1 VHLTP
6 HEQERLMIYVAA
18 DVARKR
24 KERGTPLNYPEA
36 VALITA
42 YVLEEARDGR
52 RSVADLMASPPS
64 TVLDRGDLMPGVA
77 EMLSGI
83 QIEATFPDGTKMV
96 SIRHPLPPLT
106 VQPEPEPACPPVPQP
121 VCPPAC
127 QPPPEPVC
135 QPVPEP
141 PPEPACPPVC
151 QPPPEPVCRPAPTLS
166 WVHPGEIEH
175 PACAGR
181 IAHNKGR
188 QITVVSVVND
198 DDRPIQVGSH
208 YHFFEANPRLTITPD
223 RRAAYGKRL
232 NIPAGNSVRFEPN
245 CPLQVQLVDI
255 EGDRIVM
262 GLRGEVGGKL

>member
-18 DVARKR
+18 EVARKR

-42 YVLEEARDGR
+42 YVLEEARDGKKT
-52 RSVADLMASPPS
+52 VEMLMASPPS
-64 TVLDRGDLMPGVA
+64 TVIQRTDLMPGVA

-96 SIRHPLPPLT
+96 SIRYPLPRLT
-106 VQPEPEPACPPVPQP
+106 V
-121 VCPPAC
+121 
-127 QPPPEPVC
+127 

-141 PPEPACPPVC
+141 PCPPTCEPVPEPPCPPTC
-151 QPPPEPVCRPAPTLS
+151 EPVPTLP

-175 PACAGR
+175 PTGQ
-181 IAHNKGR
+181 IVHNKGLKA
-188 QITVVSVVND
+188 TVVTVTND
-198 DDRPIQVGSH
+198 DDRAIQVGSH
-208 YHFFEANPRLTITPD
+208 YHFYEANPRLTIAGG

-232 NIPAGNSVRFEPN
+232 NIPAGGSVRFEPG
-245 CPLQVQLVDI
+245 CPLRVELVDI
-255 EGDRIVM
+255 EGDRIIW